1 MLFQKDKILILFILI
16 LEYYSTLVTKKANLK
31 TSELLEFYSILILE
45 FYSILVTKKASLKT
59 SELS

>member
-31 TSELLEFYSILILE
+31 TSELLEFYSIL
-45 FYSILVTKKASLKT
+45 VTKKASLKT